1 MPLHTHADTL
11 THFSYLSLSFYRT
24 VCICLSVY
32 LFIIYIYMLDLGC
45 SVVRVTPSITAA
57 TPHKPVRVLVVA
69 FSVATARFTPQL
81 VPVELPRRGAPRL
94 RVVIRGARVR
104 ERDHVLH
111 RLLPIHAPHRRAFV
125 AVVEALVDREGS
137 FVLVIR
143 NGAADGLGL
152 HLTRDHQ
159 RSHNNQDNEEW
170 HLDYYLL
177 AHE

>member
-1 MPLHTHADTL
+1 MQRRHTKRSEFWWL
-11 THFSYLSLSFYRT
+11 L
-24 VCICLSVY
+24 
-32 LFIIYIYMLDLGC
+32 
-45 SVVRVTPSITAA
+45 
-57 TPHKPVRVLVVA
+57 
-69 FSVATARFTPQL
+69 FTPQL

-104 ERDHVLH
+104 ERDYVLH

-125 AVVEALVDREGS
+125 AVVEALVDGEGLPLFWS
-137 FVLVIR
+137 SGMVLQ
-143 NGAADGLGL
+143 ADGLGL

-159 RSHNNQDNEEW
+159 RSHNNQITEEW